1 VLILARHGE
10 TTANVAGHLLGR
22 ADPPLTERGRQQ
34 AEDLATAL
42 AGVVGVV
49 SSPLARARQTA
60 EAFALPIEVDERWTE
75 LDYGVYDDRPPSELP
90 ASLWERWRVDPDFAP
105 EGGESLSGLGQRVRA
120 ACEELVVRATEADI
134 VVVSHV
140 SPIKAGVAWALGVGE
155 EVAWRMFV
163 GLASIT
169 RVDVGRHGPLLVS
182 FNERH
187 FLRQ

>member
-1 VLILARHGE
+1 MLILARHGE

-22 ADPPLTERGRQQ
+22 TDPPLTGRGRQQ
-34 AEDLATAL
+34 AEELAAAL
-42 AGVVGVV
+42 PGVAGVI

-60 EAFALPIEVDERWTE
+60 EAFALPVEVDDRWTE

-90 ASLWERWRVDPDFAP
+90 AALWDRWRVDPDFAP
-105 EGGESLSGLGQRVRA
+105 EGGESLTGLGRRVRS
-120 ACEELVVRATEADI
+120 ACEDLVARAAEADI

-140 SPIKAGVAWALGVGE
+140 SPIKAGVAWALEVGA

-163 GLASIT
+163 GLASVT
-169 RVDVGRHGPLLVS
+169 RIEIGRHGPLLVS

-187 FLRQ
+187 HLR

>member
-1 VLILARHGE
+1 MLILARHGE

-22 ADPPLTERGRQQ
+22 TDPPLTGRGRQQ
-34 AEDLATAL
+34 AEELAAAL
-42 AGVVGVV
+42 PGVAGVI

-187 FLRQ
+187 HLR